1 MLVPAELL
9 NFTGE
14 FNLELCPQGDKG
26 GSYLLGTSIQV
37 SQSLA
42 GSAGVYK

>member
-14 FNLELCPQGDKG
+14 INVVEFSPQGDKG
-26 GSYLLGTSIQV
+26 GSYLLNT
-37 SQSLA
+37 
-42 GSAGVYK
+42 